1 MLNYEGEA
9 HATRHIQPAVTAE
22 LWALAGGRCQFR
34 GHNQLLYRSPVTQER
49 VNLAQRAHIY
59 SFSVGG
65 PRGRG
70 PYARQSKGL
79 NSTKNLM
86 LVCHGCHQTIDR
98 DKLGEKYSAEM
109 LLGWKREHEVRIERV
124 TGISPKRT
132 SHVVLYGS
140 RIGDQ
145 DSPLQEDEAMEAIFP
160 GRYPAESHSINLSMK
175 CDHEDNTPEFWVT
188 EAAHLRRSFERL
200 VTQPISESRASHFSV
215 FAFAGIPLLVLLG
228 TLFTDKRPVDVYQ
241 LHRHPRSWRWSGRTP
256 RNFRFSLKRPK
267 RIRGEPALVFSLSGS
282 IDPARIQALMGS
294 QVSIWELSIPRPY
307 NDFLCSAGQLA
318 LFTSSARKAMEEINR
333 AHGHKPVHV
342 FPAMPVACAIE
353 LGRLRMPQSDPQ
365 WILYNQNN
373 KLGGFTKAL
382 TVGAHH
388 GQTEK

>member
-9 HATRHIQPAVTAE
+9 HATRHIPHAVTAE

-59 SFSVGG
+59 SFSTEGS
-65 PRGRG
+65 RGRG
-70 PYARQSKGL
+70 LYARKTKGL

-98 DKLGEKYSAEM
+98 DKLGGKYSAE
-109 LLGWKREHEVRIERV
+109 LLFGWKREHEVRIERV

-140 RIGDQ
+140 RIGEQ

-175 CDHEDNTPEFWVT
+175 CDHEDDTPAFWVT
-188 EAAHLRRSFERL
+188 EAAHLRRSFDRL
-200 VTQPISESRASHFSV
+200 VAQPISESRASHFSV
-215 FAFAGIPLLVLLG
+215 FALAGIPLLILLG
-228 TLFTDKRPVDVYQ
+228 SLFTDKRAVDVYQ
-241 LHRHPRSWRWSGRTP
+241 PHRHPRGWRWSGRVP
-256 RNFRFSLKRPK
+256 QDFQFSLKRPK
-267 RIRGEPALVFSLSGS
+267 RFRGEPALALSLSGS
-282 IDPARIQALMGS
+282 IGPERIQSVLGS
-294 QVSIWELSIPRPY
+294 KVSLWELSIPRPH
-307 NDFLCSAGQLA
+307 NDFLRSQRQLSMFA
-318 LFTSSARKAMEEINR
+318 SFARQAMEDINR
-333 AHGHKPVHV
+333 AHGRKPVHL
-342 FPAMPVACAIE
+342 FPAMPVACAIG
-353 LGRLRMPQSDPQ
+353 LGRLRMPQSDPP
-365 WILYNQNN
+365 WVIYNQNN

-382 TVGAHH
+382 AIGAHH
-388 GQTEK
+388 EQTEK